1 MEISSY
7 HTPSMA
13 QPMMVKIVKKQEILS
28 RSGSPG
34 GSVAVPSP
42 TPSEMVTR
50 ESSPT
55 SPGLFIGNKNWVR
68 VNTSFH
74 VDPSLPSSN
83 DGMHSSD
90 IMQEIESDRV
100 KRQQMYRFLPNP
112 TFNPDYFYQFYDV
125 KNNPSRPNRQRIK
138 NTKSPQKTKNDP
150 TMTNTI
156 MKGSKISPQKPCLK
170 EKQKFAK
177 DRNKNKKDEDVVTNI
192 AEEEKKLKDAEDVV
206 ALQKQLQIQSIYDG
220 KRAVLP
226 FHIESMVSKVS
237 PVSPVIRR
245 EVQSQQ
251 KVKTPPQSPSPKAK
265 LANVIYDRN
274 EDRMILPTKG
284 NPSHRSLTHQTSP
297 PHQLF
302 EQRKDSNL
310 MTAEE
315 KEDRQFD
322 DSVDEWE
329 GESKQNVQTP
339 VIPFLDLTST
349 NNTFKNSLTPDLSPI
364 KEEVAVD
371 GEKSV
376 FFANPLMEA
385 SSWISNLTT
394 DSFLTQPL
402 QSRDHSTPNKA
413 GIIKNDR
420 LYEYYRKSH
429 TLAASSFSATQ
440 RQEQRQLE
448 RELENDENLII
459 RVSLT
464 SRIPS
469 PRNAHSPRQAR
480 QHYQHH
486 EQQQPPDQR
495 LLSPTTNI
503 INHRPEYKVGTGLN
517 LVDRYYQQIQP
528 QKPSQVKSSANK
540 PSKRHRKHH
549 SLTAIPVSPPSPTRD
564 VDFSSYVKN
573 PAISLYDQT
582 GNTLGIPTTDITQDF
597 VTGKVVTS
605 NQFEEVEQRD
615 IADIIRNPI
624 PIKPVIRLSDF
635 EIPLDGILQT
645 PVPVP
650 INPILS
656 SKKNKDTFL
665 RLSDSANGE
674 GFDELVGNESLAVNY
689 NPTGIIPE
697 PLPQLP
703 ALSPRSAG
711 GKPVNPVSIVS
722 QVTSSAEV
730 VSNTMPIEEA
740 RPVSAQRAKAAAF
753 SAQIQAE
760 MKSQREVNTAV
771 PNIAHN
777 EVKGIGEVV
786 MEEAEQQILTM
797 ASIATVE
804 NENSRLIL
812 FCDTISD
819 HGKMNDEDDEEDNID
834 VVTVEGKMKS
844 SHEEKNEKKKK
855 NTKDSLH
862 RENFDPLPPLQYDET
877 SLFIQNKTFN
887 KEQEDLILSTKD
899 MSIYLPKRFNNKLTP
914 QYEIIDLLGKG
925 RFSNVWKT
933 KNHLFN
939 QNLASTS
946 RSFIKPNNRSASYD
960 SYESSNTTS
969 YGSEVVAIKV
979 YHATS
984 EGVSRAKSE
993 LQFYTALSD
1002 YCNKRAQQGGSFL
1015 LQSKQNSSNN
1025 ITRAMQTAAAI
1036 ALSSTVSRPSSQAY
1050 KGDKSLLEDK
1060 EKEKGKEGEG
1070 KDEII
1075 PQIEPKN
1082 INKQDLNISFLID
1095 FLLFNKYYCY
1105 VFPVYSNYN
1114 LYEIITLLQYQ
1125 QQYINQSII
1134 QHFYNKQHPYHAQ
1147 IAAVL
1152 SKHNHRFALFHIN
1165 ELKQILLQLCNACYY
1180 LHHELGFIHGD
1191 IKLENILVTMSSS
1204 TIYHID
1210 DEIQDLIQYFNRYSS
1225 SLFSS
1230 KNNKMSN
1237 SSGISDDLSSVP
1249 FPTWRKQRDFHI
1261 VLTDFSHVMKVS
1273 DITSGVSSTPAT
1285 PAAPATP
1292 NNNNTNTSIDPLEP
1306 SSTPATPVN
1315 TSSTITNDVIKDEN
1329 QLIQSQ
1335 FYRAPEAILS
1345 KEYGK
1350 NIFLNTSL
1358 L

>member
-7 HTPSMA
+7 HSSSMA
-13 QPMMVKIVKKQEILS
+13 QPIMVKITKKQEILS

-34 GSVAVPSP
+34 GSVAVPSS
-42 TPSEMVTR
+42 TPSEVVTR

-138 NTKSPQKTKNDP
+138 DTKSPHKAKNDP

-156 MKGSKISPQKPCLK
+156 MKGSKISPQKPSLK
-170 EKQKFAK
+170 EKQKFSK
-177 DRNKNKKDEDVVTNI
+177 DRNKNKKNEDVVNNH
-192 AEEEKKLKDAEDVV
+192 AEEEKKLKDAEDAV

-226 FHIESMVSKVS
+226 FHIESMVSKFS
-237 PVSPVIRR
+237 PESPVIRR
-245 EVQSQQ
+245 EVQPQ
-251 KVKTPPQSPSPKAK
+251 KMKTPPQSPSPKAK

-274 EDRMILPTKG
+274 EGKMIAPTKG
-284 NPSHRSLTHQTSP
+284 NPSHRSPP
-297 PHQLF
+297 PHQLL

-329 GESKQNVQTP
+329 GESKQNVNAP

-402 QSRDHSTPNKA
+402 QSMTSRDHSTPNKA

-469 PRNAHSPRQAR
+469 PRNAHSPRQSR
-480 QHYQHH
+480 PQYQHNH
-486 EQQQPPDQR
+486 HQQQHQAPNQR

-503 INHRPEYKVGTGLN
+503 INHRPEYKVSTGLN

-540 PSKRHRKHH
+540 PSKQHRKHH

-582 GNTLGIPTTDITQDF
+582 GYTLGIPTTDITNEF

-605 NQFEEVEQRD
+605 NQFEEIEQRD

-624 PIKPVIRLSDF
+624 PVKPVIRLSDF

-656 SKKNKDTFL
+656 NKKNKGTFL

-674 GFDELVGNESLAVNY
+674 GFDELVGDESLAVNY
-689 NPTGIIPE
+689 NPTEIIPE

-711 GKPVNPVSIVS
+711 GKLVNAVSIVG

-760 MKSQREVNTAV
+760 MKSQREVYTVALNV
-771 PNIAHN
+771 GSN

-786 MEEAEQQILTM
+786 MDEAEQQILTM

-834 VVTVEGKMKS
+834 G
-844 SHEEKNEKKKK
+844 
-855 NTKDSLH
+855 
-862 RENFDPLPPLQYDET
+862 
-877 SLFIQNKTFN
+877 
-887 KEQEDLILSTKD
+887 
-899 MSIYLPKRFNNKLTP
+899 
-914 QYEIIDLLGKG
+914 
-925 RFSNVWKT
+925 
-933 KNHLFN
+933 
-939 QNLASTS
+939 
-946 RSFIKPNNRSASYD
+946 
-960 SYESSNTTS
+960 
-969 YGSEVVAIKV
+969 
-979 YHATS
+979 
-984 EGVSRAKSE
+984 
-993 LQFYTALSD
+993 
-1002 YCNKRAQQGGSFL
+1002 
-1015 LQSKQNSSNN
+1015 
-1025 ITRAMQTAAAI
+1025 
-1036 ALSSTVSRPSSQAY
+1036 
-1050 KGDKSLLEDK
+1050 
-1060 EKEKGKEGEG
+1060 
-1070 KDEII
+1070 
-1075 PQIEPKN
+1075 
-1082 INKQDLNISFLID
+1082 
-1095 FLLFNKYYCY
+1095 
-1105 VFPVYSNYN
+1105 
-1114 LYEIITLLQYQ
+1114 
-1125 QQYINQSII
+1125 
-1134 QHFYNKQHPYHAQ
+1134 
-1147 IAAVL
+1147 
-1152 SKHNHRFALFHIN
+1152 
-1165 ELKQILLQLCNACYY
+1165 
-1180 LHHELGFIHGD
+1180 
-1191 IKLENILVTMSSS
+1191 
-1204 TIYHID
+1204 
-1210 DEIQDLIQYFNRYSS
+1210 
-1225 SLFSS
+1225 
-1230 KNNKMSN
+1230 
-1237 SSGISDDLSSVP
+1237 
-1249 FPTWRKQRDFHI
+1249 
-1261 VLTDFSHVMKVS
+1261 
-1273 DITSGVSSTPAT
+1273 
-1285 PAAPATP
+1285 
-1292 NNNNTNTSIDPLEP
+1292 
-1306 SSTPATPVN
+1306 
-1315 TSSTITNDVIKDEN
+1315 
-1329 QLIQSQ
+1329 
-1335 FYRAPEAILS
+1335 
-1345 KEYGK
+1345 
-1350 NIFLNTSL
+1350 
-1358 L
+1358 